1 MQYVIKSGML
11 YDRDQKK
18 TLARVKREFT
28 GSERKILS
36 ADGAPV
42 LRTEIRRPDRAAD
55 PSLNAM
61 DSIRSVEYILE
72 DMDGCVC
79 ASAQPDYAEGEAP
92 EKTGWPPYR
101 MPKVDHAHLRMD
113 GREFKL
119 VMRGGAG
126 YTLSELSGR
135 EVLRI
140 LHRGITGGWDIDAAD
155 RLRPETICGLFVF
168 CRYME
173 RENEIVIV

>member
-1 MQYVIKSGML
+1 MEYVMKSGML
-11 YDRDQKK
+11 YDRDQKRA
-18 TLARVKREFT
+18 LARVKREFA

-42 LRTEIRRPDRAAD
+42 LRTEIRRPENREDTSQNTGD
-55 PSLNAM
+55 GV
-61 DSIRSVEYILE
+61 RSVEYILE
-72 DMDGCVC
+72 DMASRVC
-79 ASAQPDYAEGEAP
+79 AAAQPDYAEGEEP

-119 VMRGGAG
+119 AMKGGAG
-126 YTLSELSGR
+126 YTLSELSGK

>member
-1 MQYVIKSGML
+1 MKYVMKSGML
-11 YDRDQKK
+11 YDGDQKK
-18 TLARVKREFT
+18 ALARVKREFA

-42 LRTEIRRPDRAAD
+42 LRTEIRRPDNQAGTSGNTGD
-55 PSLNAM
+55 GV
-61 DSIRSVEYILE
+61 RSVEYILE
-72 DMDGCVC
+72 DMAGCVC
-79 ASAQPDYAEGEAP
+79 AAAQPDYAEGEEP
-92 EKTGWPPYR
+92 ERTGWPPYR

-113 GREFKL
+113 GREYNLAMK
-119 VMRGGAG
+119 GGSG
-126 YTLSELSGR
+126 YLLSERSGK

-155 RLRPETICGLFVF
+155 KLRPETICGLFVF

>member
-1 MQYVIKSGML
+1 MEYVMKSGML
-11 YDRDQKK
+11 YDRDQKRA
-18 TLARVKREFT
+18 LARVKREFA

-36 ADGAPV
+36 A
-42 LRTEIRRPDRAAD
+42 
-55 PSLNAM
+55 
-61 DSIRSVEYILE
+61 
-72 DMDGCVC
+72 
-79 ASAQPDYAEGEAP
+79 
-92 EKTGWPPYR
+92 YR

-119 VMRGGAG
+119 AMKGGAG
-126 YTLSELSGR
+126 YTLSELSGK